1 MKHYPHTSPRSTL
14 FGLAAAAATAATIA
28 VAIVLPASVSV
39 QPNSRGAPVQA
50 NGAEPKRVVLDRIEV
65 VASRAAS
72 VHKAASEAQAK
83 ARG

>member
-28 VAIVLPASVSV
+28 VAIVLPANVDV
-39 QPNSRGAPVQA
+39 QPDLRGGAAQA
-50 NGAEPKRVVLDRIEV
+50 NTAEPKRVVLNRIEV
-65 VASRAAS
+65 VASRPAS
-72 VHKAASEAQAK
+72 VHKAFSEAQAK